1 MKKKKEKKKGGGG
14 EKQEENQGGLGGR
27 FQREGIYVYLELI
40 RLAEWQKPTQCYKA
54 IIFQFLKNVEKKKK
68 KEGKARQAELQ
79 SLMTKTKQNTTKNKN
94 HLRSALSNA
103 YA

>member
-40 RLAEWQKPTQCYKA
+40 RLAELQKPTQCYKA

-68 KEGKARQAELQ
+68 KSKTSRV
-79 SLMTKTKQNTTKNKN
+79 TVIDDKNKTKHHQKQKPSEIS
-94 HLRSALSNA
+94 LV
-103 YA
+103 

>member
-68 KEGKARQAELQ
+68 KEKQDKQ
-79 SLMTKTKQNTTKNKN
+79 SYS
-94 HLRSALSNA
+94 H
-103 YA
+103 